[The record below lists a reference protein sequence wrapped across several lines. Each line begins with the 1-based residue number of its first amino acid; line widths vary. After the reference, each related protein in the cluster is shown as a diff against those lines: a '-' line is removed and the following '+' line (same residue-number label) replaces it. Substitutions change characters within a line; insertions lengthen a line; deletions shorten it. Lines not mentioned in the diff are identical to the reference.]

1 MFVKNTILFRTSK
14 IKKVVL
20 LSQNGFSIY
29 STRGKKIGSVACS
42 KSQRR
47 FGAAFCGYAAGLMII
62 VQVDFKNFSY
72 EVESC

>member
-1 MFVKNTILFRTSK
+1 MVFQSIALVGKN
-14 IKKVVL
+14 
-20 LSQNGFSIY
+20 
-29 STRGKKIGSVACS
+29 GSVACS